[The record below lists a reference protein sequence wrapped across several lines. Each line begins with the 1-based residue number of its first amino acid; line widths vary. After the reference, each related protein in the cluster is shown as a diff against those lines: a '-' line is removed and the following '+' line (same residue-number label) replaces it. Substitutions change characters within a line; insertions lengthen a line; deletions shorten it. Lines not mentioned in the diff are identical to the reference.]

1 MVKFMEKM
9 FSTHVIT
16 VEKDSSI
23 FEALNKMQINSI
35 KRVVI
40 VDGTKPIGIIT
51 ERDISKF
58 LKEDKTARALNEIP
72 VKHVME
78 KNIILITDE
87 LENDFYQCASKM
99 ENLKI
104 GSVILIDKKGNL
116 SGIVSRTDVVKAYA
130 NLFGGKYLVKEF
142 MNKKIISCRKSD
154 SLSLALKLLDQN
166 NVSRL
171 VVIDENG
178 SVVGLISTST
188 LLSHSKYFTGE
199 NERSRDYLL
208 PSNKDD
214 KVRDLIDDNLITIK
228 EEEDLSDAAALM
240 IEYKISG
247 IPVLDSKKNL
257 VGIISKTDIV
267 RAFSD
272 VSPHEQLKLK
282 YKEMY

>member
-1 MVKFMEKM
+1 MEKM
-9 FSTHVIT
+9 FSTSVIT
-16 VEKDSSI
+16 VGKDSSI
-23 FEALNKMQINSI
+23 FEALHKMQINSI
-35 KRVVI
+35 KRIVI
-40 VDGTKPIGIIT
+40 TEGTKPIGIIT
-51 ERDISKF
+51 ERDINRF
-58 LKEDKTARALNEIP
+58 LKEDKTVRALNEIP

-104 GSVILIDKKGNL
+104 GSVILTDKNGNL
-116 SGIVSRTDVVKAYA
+116 SGIVSRTDLVKVYA
-130 NLFGGKYLVKEF
+130 NLFGGKYFVKDF

-171 VVIDENG
+171 VVIDKNG
-178 SVVGLISTST
+178 MVVGLISTNT
-188 LLSHSKYFTGE
+188 LMTNSNYFAGDDL
-199 NERSRDYLL
+199 RSRDYLF
-208 PSNKDD
+208 PSNKGII
-214 KVRDLIDDNLITIK
+214 VSDLIDDSLITIM
-228 EEEDLSDAAALM
+228 EDEDLAKAAALM

-247 IPVLDSKKNL
+247 LPVLDSKENL
-257 VGIISKTDIV
+257 VGLISKTDIV

-272 VSPHEQLKLK
+272 VAPYEQLKLK

>member
-1 MVKFMEKM
+1 MEKM
-9 FSTHVIT
+9 FSTSVIT
-16 VEKDSSI
+16 VGKDSSI
-23 FEALNKMQINSI
+23 FEALHKMQINSI
-35 KRVVI
+35 KRIVI
-40 VDGTKPIGIIT
+40 TEGTKPIGIIT
-51 ERDISKF
+51 ERDINRF
-58 LKEDKTARALNEIP
+58 LKEDKTVRALNEIP

-104 GSVILIDKKGNL
+104 GSVILTDKNGNL
-116 SGIVSRTDVVKAYA
+116 SGIVSRTDLVKVYA
-130 NLFGGKYLVKEF
+130 NLFGGKYFVKDF

-171 VVIDENG
+171 VVTDKNG
-178 SVVGLISTST
+178 MVVGLISTNT
-188 LLSHSKYFTGE
+188 LMTNSNYFAGDDL
-199 NERSRDYLL
+199 RSRDYLF
-208 PSNKDD
+208 PSNKGII
-214 KVRDLIDDNLITIK
+214 VSDLIDDSLITIM
-228 EEEDLSDAAALM
+228 EDEDLAKAAALM

-247 IPVLDSKKNL
+247 LPVLDSKENL
-257 VGIISKTDIV
+257 VGLISKTDIV

-272 VSPHEQLKLK
+272 VAPYEQLKLK